1 MKPKVKLKIKPLRK
15 KGRYIFTDNKHPQK
29 FIFSSALGVISA
41 VTIYMAVR
49 FTFEAG
55 GQARPQYAAA
65 VILAMVY
72 AIAGLALGIISRT
85 EKDIFRFFPDLG
97 ILINAIVLG
106 CIVGILYL
114 GLI

>member
-1 MKPKVKLKIKPLRK
+1 MAIEEPEQTVWQGKFITAKVKGKWEFVSRSRGIK
-15 KGRYIFTDNKHPQK
+15 
-29 FIFSSALGVISA
+29 
-41 VTIYMAVR
+41 
-49 FTFEAG
+49 
-55 GQARPQYAAA
+55 AA